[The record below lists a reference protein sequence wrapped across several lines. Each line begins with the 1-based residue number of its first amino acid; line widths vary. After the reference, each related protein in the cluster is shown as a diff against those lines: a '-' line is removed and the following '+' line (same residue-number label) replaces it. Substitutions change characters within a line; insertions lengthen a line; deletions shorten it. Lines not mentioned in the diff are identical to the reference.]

1 MPCDE
6 VACYWVREVL
16 VKRLCDGN
24 AESMFM
30 AAKYTILLSHFK
42 LMSVNK
48 QPWACAAFVAL
59 MRVMQSRYGVI
70 GRRDVGSPLD
80 PVEVAELLVVAIQH
94 LPKDLYFPENDS
106 LIQSL
111 YGQTGIPN
119 TRDLILISREPEKIQ
134 KELFNIP
141 TVSVCYRAI
150 YSVRVGLETS
160 SDR

>member
-1 MPCDE
+1 M
-6 VACYWVREVL
+6 
-16 VKRLCDGN
+16 
-24 AESMFM
+24 
-30 AAKYTILLSHFK
+30 
-42 LMSVNK
+42 
-48 QPWACAAFVAL
+48 
-59 MRVMQSRYGVI
+59 
-70 GRRDVGSPLD
+70 
-80 PVEVAELLVVAIQH
+80 EVAELLVVAIQH

-150 YSVRVGLETS
+150 YSVFIANIFKQEDGDIFKEEVRSCSCSHVDRVLAAGC
-160 SDR
+160 RRR

>member
-70 GRRDVGSPLD
+70 GRRRRRFSPRSRGGGGA
-80 PVEVAELLVVAIQH
+80 PGRRHPASAEGPLL
-94 LPKDLYFPENDS
+94 PRERR

-119 TRDLILISREPEKIQ
+119 TRDLILISREPRKDPEGALQ
-134 KELFNIP
+134 YPHRLCLLP
-141 TVSVCYRAI
+141 RHLQ
-150 YSVRVGLETS
+150 RTS
-160 SDR
+160 GSGDFL

>member
-1 MPCDE
+1 M
-6 VACYWVREVL
+6 
-16 VKRLCDGN
+16 
-24 AESMFM
+24 
-30 AAKYTILLSHFK
+30 
-42 LMSVNK
+42 
-48 QPWACAAFVAL
+48 
-59 MRVMQSRYGVI
+59 
-70 GRRDVGSPLD
+70 
-80 PVEVAELLVVAIQH
+80 EVAELLVVAIQH

-134 KELFNIP
+134 KELFNSP